1 MQEKYEITDAE
12 LEIMKVLWEDKSCSL
27 NNIIEKL
34 SVEEEKNKNT
44 IKTLLHR
51 LIGKGAVESKK
62 IDTREVVYIPKINKK
77 KYLAKESENFI
88 KKLFNGSTE
97 KLLLN
102 FVEENK
108 VSKDELKK
116 LIEILEKD
124 EEN

>member
-1 MQEKYEITDAE
+1 MKLQMQN
-12 LEIMKVLWEDKSCSL
+12 LWDDKGCNL
-27 NNIIEKL
+27 NDIIKKL
-34 SVEEEKNKNT
+34 SVDEEKNKNT

-62 IDTREVVYIPKINKK
+62 IDTREVVYIPKISKK
-77 KYLAKESENFI
+77 KYLSKESDNFI
-88 KKLFNGSTE
+88 RKLFNGSTQ

-116 LIEILEKD
+116 LIEILEQD

>member
-12 LEIMKVLWEDKSCSL
+12 LKIMQVLWKNKKSSL
-27 NNIIEKL
+27 NEIIENL
-34 SVEEEKNKNT
+34 SDNEEKNKNT

-51 LIGKGAVESKK
+51 LITKGAVESKK
-62 IDTREVVYIPKINKK
+62 INLREVVYIPKISEK
-77 KYLAKESENFI
+77 KYLAKESDTFL

-102 FVEENK
+102 FVEEKK
-108 VSKDELKK
+108 VSKKELEK
-116 LIEILEKD
+116 LIDILED

>member
-12 LEIMKVLWEDKSCSL
+12 LKIMQVLWKNKKSSL
-27 NNIIEKL
+27 NQIIESL
-34 SVEEEKNKNT
+34 SDNEEKNRNT

-62 IDTREVVYIPKINKK
+62 INLREVVYIPKINEK
-77 KYLAKESENFI
+77 KYLAKESDTFL

-102 FVEENK
+102 FVEEKK
-108 VSKDELKK
+108 VSKKELEK
-116 LIEILEKD
+116 LIDILEQD
-124 EEN
+124 EEI

>member
-1 MQEKYEITDAE
+1 MNGKYEITDAE
-12 LEIMKVLWEDKSCSL
+12 LEIMKVLWEEKNCSL
-27 NNIIEKL
+27 NTIIENL
-34 SVEEEKNKNT
+34 SGNEEKNKNT

-62 IDTREVVYIPKINKK
+62 INTREVVYIPKITKK
-77 KYLAKESENFI
+77 KYLSKESDNFI

-108 VSKDELKK
+108 VSKDELQR
-116 LIEILEKD
+116 LIDILEQD
-124 EEN
+124 EEK

>member
-12 LEIMKVLWEDKSCSL
+12 LEIMKVLWDDKGCNL
-27 NNIIEKL
+27 NDIIKKL
-34 SVEEEKNKNT
+34 SVDEEKNKNT

-62 IDTREVVYIPKINKK
+62 IDTREVVYIPKISKK
-77 KYLAKESENFI
+77 KYLSKESDNFI
-88 KKLFNGSTE
+88 RKLFNGSTQ

-116 LIEILEKD
+116 LINILEQD